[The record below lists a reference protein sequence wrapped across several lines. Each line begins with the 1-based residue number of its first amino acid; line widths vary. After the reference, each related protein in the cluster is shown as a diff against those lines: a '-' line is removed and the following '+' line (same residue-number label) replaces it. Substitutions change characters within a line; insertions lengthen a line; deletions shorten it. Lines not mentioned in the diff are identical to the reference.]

1 MCTYIAR
8 TEHRRKFVHELLTCL
23 DIARMEQEV
32 QRILIKPNIVS
43 YESYPTTT
51 HPDVLSSCLEFFLQW
66 HKEVVVADGPAPDAG
81 NSKTIVNHH
90 PLKEV
95 CDSFGIPLVDL
106 ISEEMTTIVTN
117 SGMELEVAKTI
128 FDYDFIVSLPVLKS
142 HSICFFTGALKN
154 QFGLFSVRERIKLHF
169 GGDIFRAIAEINGV
183 IKPSLFIVDAVETLI
198 KSNEVRHGGIPA
210 KLGYM
215 LGGSDPLNLD
225 VIGFQLLSQMDPRL
239 KGKHYQEI
247 PYLAHA
253 ANLAIG
259 NPQAQ
264 PQYLSVL
271 GE

>member
-8 TEHRRKFVHELLTCL
+8 TERRREFVQELLTRL
-23 DIARMEQEV
+23 GIATMEQKV

-51 HPDVLSSCLEFFLQW
+51 HPDVLSACLEFFLQW
-66 HKEVVVADGPAPDAG
+66 HKEVIVADGPAPDAG
-81 NSKTIVNHH
+81 NSKDILSQH
-90 PLKEV
+90 PLKKV
-95 CDSFGIPLVDL
+95 CDSFSVPLIDL
-106 ISEEMTTIVTN
+106 ISEKMTTIVTN

-154 QFGLFSVRERIKLHF
+154 QFGLFSVKERIKLHF
-169 GGDIFRAIAEINGV
+169 GGDIFRAIAEINSV
-183 IKPSLFIVDAVETLI
+183 MKPSLFIVDAVETLI

-215 LGGSDPLNLD
+215 LGGTDPLNLD
-225 VIGFQLLSQMDPRL
+225 VIGFRLLSQIDPRL

-247 PYLAHA
+247 PYLDYA
-253 ANLAIG
+253 ANLALG
-259 NPQAQ
+259 DPQAQ
-264 PQYLSVL
+264 PVCL
-271 GE
+271 

>member
-8 TEHRRKFVHELLTCL
+8 TEHRRKFVQELLTRL
-23 DIARMEQEV
+23 GIATMEQKV

-51 HPDVLSSCLEFFLQW
+51 HPDVLSACLEFFLQW
-66 HKEVVVADGPAPDAG
+66 RKEVVVADGPAPDAG
-81 NSKTIVNHH
+81 NSKDILNHH

-95 CDSFGIPLVDL
+95 CDSFSVPLIDL
-106 ISEEMTTIVTN
+106 ISEKMTTIVTN
-117 SGMELEVAKTI
+117 GGMELEVAKTI

-154 QFGLFSVRERIKLHF
+154 QFGLFSVKERIKLHF
-169 GGDIFRAIAEINGV
+169 GGDIFRAIAEINSV
-183 IKPSLFIVDAVETLI
+183 VKPSLFIIDAVETLI

-215 LGGSDPLNLD
+215 LGGTDPLNLD
-225 VIGFQLLSQMDPRL
+225 VIGLRLLSQIDPRL

-247 PYLAHA
+247 PYLDYA
-253 ANLAIG
+253 ANLDLG
-259 NPQAQ
+259 DTQAQ
-264 PQYLSVL
+264 PVCL
-271 GE
+271 

>member
-1 MCTYIAR
+1 MCNYMAR
-8 TEHRRKFVHELLTCL
+8 TEHRREFVQELLTCL
-23 DIARMEQEV
+23 GIARMEQKV

-43 YESYPTTT
+43 YECYPTTT

-81 NSKTIVNHH
+81 NSKAILNHH

-95 CDSFGIPLVDL
+95 CDSFGIPLIDL
-106 ISEEMTTIVTN
+106 LSEEMTTIVTE

-154 QFGLFSVRERIKLHF
+154 QFGFFSVAERMRLHF
-169 GGDIFRAIAEINGV
+169 GGDIFRAIAEINSV
-183 IKPSLFIVDAVETLI
+183 IKPSLFIVDAVETLVE
-198 KSNEVRHGGIPA
+198 SNEVRHGGIPA
-210 KLGYM
+210 RLGYM
-215 LGGSDPLNLD
+215 LGGTDPLNLD
-225 VIGFQLLSQMDPRL
+225 VIGFQLLSQIDPRL

-253 ANLAIG
+253 ANLGIG
-259 NPQAQ
+259 DPQTQ
-264 PQYLSVL
+264 PLNLQV
-271 GE
+271 